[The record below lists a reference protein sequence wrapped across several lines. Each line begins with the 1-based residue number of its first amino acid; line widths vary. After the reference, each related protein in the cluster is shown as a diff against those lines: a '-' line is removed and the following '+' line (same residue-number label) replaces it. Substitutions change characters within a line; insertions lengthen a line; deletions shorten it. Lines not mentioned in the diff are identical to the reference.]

1 MILLNEIPVDN
12 DTFIDGNLMLQFIS
26 VYEERSGLYTYKTP
40 FIKWRREAD
49 DYRDFPCIYYLLR
62 YLYRTGAEIVR
73 LNIFID
79 DNIWSKISLTPC
91 LGYGPPS
98 RGCDWKITKSHIEDD
113 PEYIGN
119 NMAVYCYEL
128 MRNEEE

>member
-26 VYEERSGLYTYKTP
+26 DYEERSSFYTYKTP
-40 FIKWRREAD
+40 FIKWCREAD
-49 DYRDFPCIYYLLR
+49 DYRDFSCMYYLLR
-62 YLYRTGAEIVR
+62 YLYRTGVENAR

-79 DNIWSKISLTPC
+79 DNVWHKISLTPC

-98 RGCDWKITKSHIEDD
+98 RDCDWKITKSVVEDD
-113 PEYIGN
+113 PEYVGN
-119 NMAVYCYEL
+119 NMTVYCYEL
-128 MRNEEE
+128 MRNKEE